1 MSIIITPPADSEYPE
16 FFKNYINVAKTDD
29 LLAGLE
35 ASGAYMILFVKG
47 LTEEQL
53 LFRYQEGKWSVKELL
68 VHLMDGERIFAY
80 RSLRFARQDKT
91 ELPGFEEN
99 AFVGPS
105 KADART
111 AESILT
117 EYAAVRT
124 ATIELFRSFDEE
136 ALSQSGVG
144 NGNRITVRAL
154 GYSILGHEVH
164 HLNIIK
170 ERYLK
175 Q

>member
-1 MSIIITPPADSEYPE
+1 MSIVITPPADSEYPE
-16 FFKNYINVAKTDD
+16 FFKNYINAAKTDD

-53 LFRYQEGKWSVKELL
+53 LFRYQPDKWSVKELL
-68 VHLMDGERIFAY
+68 VHIMDAERIFAY
-80 RSLRFARQDKT
+80 RALRFARQDKT
-91 ELPGFEEN
+91 ELHGFDEN
-99 AFVGPS
+99 KYVVPS
-105 KADART
+105 KADSRT
-111 AESILT
+111 TESILT

-144 NGNRITVRAL
+144 SGNHITVRAL

-170 ERYLK
+170 TKYLE